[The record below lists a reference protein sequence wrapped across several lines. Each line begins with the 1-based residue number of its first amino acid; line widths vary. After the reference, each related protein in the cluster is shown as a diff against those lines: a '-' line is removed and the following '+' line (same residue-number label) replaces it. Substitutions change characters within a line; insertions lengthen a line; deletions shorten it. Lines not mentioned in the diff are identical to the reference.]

1 MTNALREE
9 LIKYTAWG
17 DATETTTSRLIEEMI
32 QTGRVSREDVDNG
45 DVEKV
50 RDAIL
55 AVTAR
60 DVNID
65 YIAQGELADMLKGIQ
80 YARRVRVGMVRNDRS
95 GVYAEVRQAA
105 IQKGQKRDYE
115 YIASSE
121 HEFKDNGVDEKANVV
136 QDLFRGN
143 FGVFQKFTDL
153 MMVKFVTTA
162 TNRTTRAFIKKYKKD
177 IENLENYL
185 NRGFNEKGEIASQAE
200 LTELKEKIKNI
211 NDKIKILQEEG
222 WLGASRIPEVTDY
235 TFRKIAIYIED
246 ACKVSKFI
254 LENKDKYNYDLE
266 LLLKA
271 CKEYLNSPTDI
282 DQLYSWDFACF
293 DSKIHCLSK
302 LTRIDESSGLSKEE
316 IAKHNDAAM
325 DYRYFLFDEMCR
337 KLTAISDASFSVRM
351 VQRKKDKDKQTR
363 KDNEDETEEKTN
375 DIRNREDE
383 DGNENA
389 TNDNELSEEEESER
403 EIQFVSNKQRSVTSS
418 LSQKV
423 KSVLGSLWE
432 YRYDEGS
439 KSFGFVLDERFGFKR
454 LVPKGHAFMFLLR
467 RLNQANNG
475 KGLRNGDEVYEW
487 LKNHEKYIPWLHGI
501 VVAMDEDPYLKTQFY
516 VAFKKSYQRFRVTK
530 PTDPNKWGQ
539 VSEEEKES
547 ESSYKDKLT
556 KHGQTSD
563 VEGKQMY
570 NEIQDQVASGVLLT
584 TGKVAVGNDIAKTI
598 ALSTGFKRF
607 RTIFEFEDISIYD
620 RDGNISKGELI
631 DLRTGKKLTFDDA
644 KAYLEKV
651 EEEEGKKFN
660 YKYDYARRKGNYR
673 EFILAKATGYKGFR
687 FFVETRLNR
696 KLFEF
701 DPSKNNTSQDEENK
715 ANNLYYDNDGDCNS
729 YSPVTY
735 QQTLDERRP
744 VLNDLLTA
752 LHALGLSLTMDE
764 LIGACEGRGEKLER
778 IVNRVHNIKWI
789 IDSDNPKVDY
799 SGKPV
804 FEVLRKVY
812 GYLASE
818 MSILNKNNIED
829 NTRWHDKNYYCY
841 GQRSFV
847 NELVDELGDDENDE
861 EWAEYVNEHY
871 YLCKKDAKTEK
882 DVNSFINKPLRS
894 PWEKNAEA
902 APKNRRT
909 SFFYDANALKDG
921 DSFDVLN
928 GILRDMDPDYE
939 ENEYNTWRGKKF
951 KKPKYKYQ
959 NYRRAFRDCD
969 INLGMDVQGW
979 NYTKSVEY
987 DKLTVAQK
995 VMLEMSYFYNPLY
1008 KKYIALR
1015 DCEEGT
1021 PNIVKYALPIAS
1033 DSNNHIFVGAR
1044 AFLDFDSGSYV
1055 NESISSYKKDG
1066 LLDRA
1071 ADVVF
1076 SEFNRIN
1083 CFSSNSVDGKPIPR
1097 PDLPKNFKKKM
1108 LEFCA
1113 YPELN
1118 DMQVAFGNKEQGF
1131 GAPMS
1136 LYDAMA
1142 TFLSEGKDGQDF
1154 QLIINLDNG
1163 EVKTI
1168 NHKAGSRTNARELA
1182 LTAVNFL
1189 LNDYFRKDMD
1199 FWQEEGVFEYDDVK
1213 KEFKNLS
1220 TAEFKDA
1227 AKQYARRSKYAKEI
1241 LNDNSERG
1249 RQLKDQLRQNGV
1261 YDFLVS
1267 FTDIRMGEVLYGA
1280 DEEAKQRYID
1290 AVEGTE
1296 NKQGYRKTLYN
1307 ILAPLV
1313 DTEKLEEEKFDN
1325 SWKGGSKATDDK
1337 YYNVLKLLGYF
1348 YDKER
1353 STWYYKDYRED
1364 KERLYKKIG
1373 DKYIKDL
1380 SESIEVKAEKPK
1392 TSNFN
1397 ILNNNFVHLMHVYA
1411 MNKMSFKSQ
1420 MTGLLV
1426 GDLAQFKNATDFTK
1440 RSKAFVAA
1448 SERCDLTAVDKYHNN
1463 RRVVEYYGDKKI
1475 EEQEWIKNQ
1484 KTITISD
1491 FEAKA
1496 NNDGT
1501 IGGFYGISQFFN
1513 EQLLP
1518 MLRRDRDA
1526 GVISE
1531 QEFIDY
1537 CSGYQGMNV
1546 SDGQSFRTLESMYKL
1561 MMMLGLGSEQLSK
1574 IYETVM
1580 SGGKLS
1586 FYEIQ
1591 DYFAQMKT
1599 VAYDEQEVPIEYS
1612 VTLPDGTQETRVY
1625 MQKFGD
1631 FIKDSQFTLMM
1642 YTTEMSEYLGKDS
1655 VLEGVLRFARKNQI
1669 DVVHFP
1675 STKKFGEFNT
1685 VSVTE
1690 CKNGTEAEAKLQAAY
1705 DAGIDENG
1713 KGNAKDI
1720 RHKESWRRI
1729 GRQLPTKEHL
1739 VDKEQGI
1746 GTQLDKLILADMP
1759 DSWWHFS
1766 INDPE
1771 TKEESPT
1778 YVKLFNEANQIL
1790 AKYTVEEFRNLVN
1803 TIKIL
1808 NMREDLKQLE
1818 ENFDTK
1824 EKLSQMLISAVDGT
1838 SKYADNVREALKIN
1852 PETGDFNI
1860 PLDHPVI
1867 FDAIQTVIAS
1877 AVRKHVIK
1885 QRTAGGT
1892 AIQFSSVGRTDALKT
1907 VYEVDPES
1915 GQNRI
1920 KYVEALLPAWSKDLF
1935 RKFAKPDGTL
1945 DINDIPVEL
1954 RTMIGYRIPTEH
1966 LYSAVPIRVVGF
1978 LDSSQGASIM
1988 LPQEIVVW
1996 SGSDFDIDKIFLMRQ
2011 EFKVDKD
2018 GNIDMGEKL
2027 NSDHPTFE
2035 ELKNASRLER
2045 NNLLVKLYNARLT
2058 SDFSCRDLARPG
2070 GFAAQKKMARIMNI
2084 LKNQK
2089 SRLKEGERVFTLEE
2103 LQSRQ
2108 LEDTYD
2114 DNGNLIEGLDT
2125 LAEKYGKR
2133 MSVLQGSFDDQ
2144 IFKLTMTGSSM
2155 ISIYALHNAFHAV
2168 IQTAKI
2174 MLSDAFVKM
2183 CGFTIN
2189 GNGMRTTLGEVFDE
2203 FGNSIL
2209 RNIGGFF
2216 AASVDNAKDPVLA
2229 ELAQNP
2235 LTADLS
2241 LAFLHMGYSIETTCL
2256 LMNQPIVQRFMREN
2270 RDASSFTI
2278 NGRLRSF
2285 CKSLKIKQMEA
2296 NLDNATLAAAITE
2309 GENDGMEKDKVQRS
2323 VMYALNTMTYVSD
2336 SIRSIMN
2343 EIKITSPKDNMANT
2357 LGDTLER
2364 MRPAEIASEKNKFSV
2379 KSKEGTINY
2388 PVFNAE
2394 QFNNLLIPN
2403 FDRGENEPMDADVYM
2418 NGYEVNG
2425 QRIKP
2430 RLPYVQMCYDA
2441 GFVRIQNLMKRHIP
2455 SLSSAMIAGIDKLK
2469 KFSYQP
2475 NPLIEA
2481 AIVNAFVNEYKI
2493 YQAMNFAFKEDVQE
2507 GIPISQMRRAYL
2519 LSFPKYYR
2527 GILSIYSL
2535 KEGKE
2540 KRDLRSEF
2548 SILSSLKVEK
2558 SSEVKMDILWMS
2570 SSGVRVTNRQLN
2582 EHVASWERM
2591 AKDKDPVIRNLAIQL
2606 YKYSVYYNGCTRELH
2621 GFGRF
2626 APASILKEY
2635 EEYNDFLRKSAD
2647 IGIPDRYFDQFVRNH
2662 VGELSSSI
2670 IRDISLS
2677 SSDLRTSA
2685 FFEISQVE
2693 KKDYETN
2700 KDGVTKEVIKKSA
2713 SYHPKDVVPASAAG
2727 EAKGSYI
2734 RVTSPNNS
2742 RALYRR
2748 QQTADGDMF
2757 VRCGKLGYKL
2767 FREYDPFEELD
2778 WSVGFSDDAYLTEE
2792 NLQDALLENQGKI
2805 QAAIKRNSETLAMKV
2820 AKQNEIFDKIKEDD
2834 IAAQA
2839 FDVENYLEALLF
2851 KEGTWQNV
2859 TTDNGINLFMRLQA
2873 ITRSLFSDTL
2883 NDVVHEGFFKYAQ
2896 GKVYDPPTS
2905 LKGYLNFHGSF
2916 KSVNLNRNN
2925 KKTITDILVRDQ
2937 VTTSSSESMNVA
2949 AELTYLSKNSDG
2961 SFSIAMPVFV
2971 PQDKYDA
2978 FAKAT
2983 VGNGVNGKTD
2993 LSNVRE
2999 SNEAYLAATYM
3010 YSLKRMLVN
3019 KYPDID
3025 ISDMMLVPISAY
3037 FVEITKKD
3045 GTQTRNLE
3053 EYEKGD
3059 DIYVNT
3065 PWPCLEKYRKM
3076 DRGVLHLPLDG
3087 DSIIVSKP
3095 QETAKTTAAV
3105 PSAPTGNAVTYREI
3119 FEKFLDEKELSNKTI
3134 NKIIN
3139 KLDGIYTEED
3149 INRYKDL
3156 FGEKWEDQLIETK
3169 NGGFY
3174 RGQMEVLPDKRNNPM
3189 GKKNIE
3195 LTLAR
3200 QHINDSV
3207 IEKLVEAIQNNHD
3220 IKGDDGVSLCRI

>member
-1 MTNALREE
+1 MTNALAEE
-9 LIKYTAWG
+9 LKRYTAWG
-17 DATETTTSRLIEEMI
+17 DATETTTNRLIEEMV
-32 QTGRVSREDVDNG
+32 QTGRVSKEDVDNG

-55 AVTAR
+55 EVTTR
-60 DVNID
+60 DTNID
-65 YIAQGELADMLKGIQ
+65 QIAQGELANMLKGIQ
-80 YARRVRVGMVRNDRS
+80 YARRVRIGMVRNDTS

-105 IQKGQKRDYE
+105 IKKGQKRDYE

-136 QDLFRGN
+136 QDLFSGN

-153 MMVKFVTTA
+153 MVVKFVDTA
-162 TNRTTRAFIKKYKKD
+162 TMHTTRAFIKKYKED
-177 IENLENYL
+177 IKNLENYL
-185 NRGFNEKGEIASQAE
+185 NRGLNEKEEIASQAE
-200 LTELKEKIKNI
+200 QTELKEKIKKI
-211 NDKIKILQEEG
+211 NDKVKILQEEG

-235 TFRKIAIYIED
+235 TFRKIARYIED
-246 ACKVSKFI
+246 ACKICKFL
-254 LENKDKYNYDLE
+254 LENREKYNNYKK

-271 CKEYLNSPTDI
+271 CKEHFKSPTDI
-282 DQLYSWDFACF
+282 NRLYSWDFACF

-302 LTRIDESSGLSKEE
+302 MARVDDSSGLSKEE

-351 VQRKKDKDKQTR
+351 VQRKKDKDKQTK

-389 TNDNELSEEEESER
+389 MNDNELSEEEESER
-403 EIQFVSNKQRSVTSS
+403 EIQFVSNKQRSVSSS

-423 KSVLGSLWE
+423 KSVLSSLWE
-432 YRYDEGS
+432 YRWDEGAN
-439 KSFGFVLDERFGFKR
+439 SFKEVRDKDFGFKR
-454 LVPKGHAFMFLLR
+454 LMPKGHAFMFLLR
-467 RLNQANNG
+467 HFNQENNG
-475 KGLRNGDEVYEW
+475 KGLKDGDEVYAW
-487 LKNHEKYIPWLHGI
+487 LKNHEKYTPWLHGI
-501 VVAMDEDPYLKTQFY
+501 VQAMDEDPYLKTQFY
-516 VAFKKSYQRFRVTK
+516 TAFKKSYQRFRVTK
-530 PTDPNKWGQ
+530 PTEEKTWGQ
-539 VSEEEKES
+539 VSKEKKYTDATYS
-547 ESSYKDKLT
+547 DKLT
-556 KHGQTSD
+556 KHGQSND
-563 VEGKQMY
+563 LEGLQMY

-584 TGKVAVGNDIAKTI
+584 EGKVAVGNDIAIKI
-598 ALSTGFKRF
+598 PLSTGRKRF
-607 RTIFEFEDISIYD
+607 RTIFTFEDISLYD
-620 RDGNISKGELI
+620 RDGNISEGKLI
-631 DLRTGKKLTFDDA
+631 DIRTGKELTFDDA
-644 KAYLEKV
+644 KAYLENV
-651 EEEEGKKFN
+651 EKESGKSGL
-660 YKYDYARRKGNYR
+660 DYFDDKLKGDYR
-673 EFILAKATGYKGFR
+673 GFILAKATGYKGFR
-687 FFVETRLNR
+687 FFVENRLNFN
-696 KLFEF
+696 LFEF
-701 DPSKNNTSQDEENK
+701 EKNGNETRTVGGKTLYFVDNGE
-715 ANNLYYDNDGDCNS
+715 ANAYE
-729 YSPVTY
+729 PVTW
-735 QQTLDERRP
+735 QQVLDERRP

-752 LHALGLSLTMDE
+752 LHALGLNLTMDE
-764 LIGACEGRGEKLER
+764 LIGACEGSGDKLSR
-778 IVNRVHNIKWI
+778 IVHKIHNVKNQ

-799 SGKPV
+799 SGTPV
-804 FEVLRKVY
+804 FEFIRKAY
-812 GYLASE
+812 QLLASE

-829 NTRWHDKNYYCY
+829 NIRWHDKNYYCY

-847 NELVDELGDDENDE
+847 NELVDELGDAENDE

-871 YLCKKDAKTEK
+871 YLCKKDA
-882 DVNSFINKPLRS
+882 
-894 PWEKNAEA
+894 EA
-902 APKNRRT
+902 DPKNKRT
-909 SFFYDANALKDG
+909 SFFYDANAEKDG

-939 ENEYNTWRGKKF
+939 EEEFTINANTNEKII
-951 KKPKYKYQ
+951 KPRDKYKS
-959 NYRRAFRDCD
+959 YRRAFRDCD
-969 INLGMDVQGW
+969 MNLGMDEKGW
-979 NYTKSVEY
+979 NQTKSVEY

-1008 KKYIALR
+1008 KNYTALKDLNER
-1015 DCEEGT
+1015 T

-1055 NESISSYKKDG
+1055 NESVSSYKKDG

-1083 CFSSNSVDGKPIPR
+1083 CFSSNSIDGKPIPR

-1118 DMQVAFGNKEQGF
+1118 DMQVALGNKEQGY

-1136 LYDAMA
+1136 FYDAMA

-1154 QLIINLDNG
+1154 QLIFTLDNG

-1168 NHKAGSRTNARELA
+1168 SHKAGSRSNARELA
-1182 LTAVNFL
+1182 LTAVNYL

-1199 FWQEEGVFEYDDVK
+1199 FWQEEGVFEYNESGQSFENLTTR
-1213 KEFKNLS
+1213 EFKIA
-1220 TAEFKDA
+1220 AE
-1227 AKQYARRSKYAKEI
+1227 QYARRYKYAKKI
-1241 LNDNSERG
+1241 LDDNSERG
-1249 RQLKDQLRQNGV
+1249 RQLKDQLRLNGV

-1280 DEEAKQRYID
+1280 DEEAKQQYID

-1296 NKQGYRKTLYN
+1296 NKVGYRKILLD

-1313 DTEKLEEEKFDN
+1313 DTEKLDEQKFDN
-1325 SWKGGSKATDDK
+1325 SWRGGNSATDDD
-1337 YYNVLKLLGYF
+1337 YYNVLKLLGYY

-1353 STWYYKDYRED
+1353 SQWYYIDYRD
-1364 KERLYKKIG
+1364 SKEKLYKKIG
-1373 DKYIKDL
+1373 DKYIKNTSG
-1380 SESIEVKAEKPK
+1380 SEDTDVKDKQNI
-1392 TSNFN
+1392 TRSFN
-1397 ILNNNFVHLMHVYA
+1397 ILNNSLVHLMHVYA

-1448 SERCDLTAVDKYHNN
+1448 SERCDLSAVDKYHNN
-1463 RRVVEYYGDKKI
+1463 RRVAEYYGDKKI
-1475 EEQEWIKNQ
+1475 EEQEWIENQ

-1496 NNDGT
+1496 NKDGT

-1537 CSGYQGMNV
+1537 CSGYQGMNI

-1561 MMMLGLGSEQLSK
+1561 MMMLGLGSEQLNK
-1574 IYETVM
+1574 IYNTVM

-1642 YTTEMSEYLGKDS
+1642 YSTEMSKYLGEDS
-1655 VLEGVLRFARKNQI
+1655 VLEGVLRFARRNQI

-1685 VSVTE
+1685 VSVSE

-1720 RHKESWRRI
+1720 RHKESWERI

-1759 DSWWHFS
+1759 DTWWHYS

-1978 LDSSQGASIM
+1978 LDSSQGSSIM

-2011 EFKVDKD
+2011 EFRIDKD
-2018 GNIDMGEKL
+2018 GNVDMGEKL

-2035 ELKNASRLER
+2035 ELKNASRMER

-2058 SDFSCRDLARPG
+2058 SDFSCRDLERPG

-2089 SRLKEGERVFTLEE
+2089 SRLKEGEHVFTLEE
-2103 LQSRQ
+2103 LKSRQ
-2108 LEDTYD
+2108 LEDSYD
-2114 DNGNLIEGLDT
+2114 DDGKLIEGLDT

-2133 MSVLQGSFDDQ
+2133 ISVLQGSFDDQ

-2155 ISIYALHNAFHAV
+2155 IGIYALHNAFHAV

-2189 GNGMRTTLGEVFDE
+2189 GNGMRTVLGEVFDE

-2209 RNIGGFF
+2209 RNIGGFL

-2235 LTADLS
+2235 MTADLS

-2256 LMNQPIVQRFMREN
+2256 LMNQPIVQKFMREN
-2270 RDASSFTI
+2270 RGKSSIVI
-2278 NGRLRSF
+2278 NGALRSF
-2285 CKSLKIKQMEA
+2285 CKSLKITQMET

-2309 GENDGMEKDKVQRS
+2309 GENDGMDKDKVQRS
-2323 VMYALNTMTYVSD
+2323 VMYALSTMTYVSD

-2364 MRPAEIASEKNKFSV
+2364 MRPAEVASVNNKFSV
-2379 KSKEGTINY
+2379 KTKDGTIKY
-2388 PVFNAE
+2388 PVFNEE
-2394 QFNNLLIPN
+2394 QFDSLLIPY
-2403 FDRGENEPMDADVYM
+2403 FDRGESEPMGADVYM
-2418 NGYEVNG
+2418 EGYKVNDKI
-2425 QRIKP
+2425 IKP

-2455 SLSSAMIAGIDKLK
+2455 SLSSAMIAGINKLK
-2469 KFSYQP
+2469 SLSYQS
-2475 NPLIEA
+2475 NPQFSP

-2519 LSFPKYYR
+2519 LSFPKYYK
-2527 GILSIYSL
+2527 GILSIYSK

-2548 SILSSLKVEK
+2548 SILSSLKVENSK
-2558 SSEVKMDILWMS
+2558 KLHMDILWMS

-2591 AKDKDPVIRNLAIQL
+2591 ARDKDPDIRNLAMQL

-2635 EEYNDFLRKSAD
+2635 NEYNDFLRKSAD
-2647 IGIPDRYFDQFVRNH
+2647 IEIPDRYFDQFVRNH
-2662 VGELSSSI
+2662 AGELSSRV

-2677 SSDLRTSA
+2677 SGDIRTPA
-2685 FFEISQVE
+2685 FFEISKVE
-2693 KKDYETN
+2693 KKTTETN
-2700 KDGVTKEVIKKSA
+2700 ADGVEEEIVKERA
-2713 SYHPKDVVPASAAG
+2713 SYHPKSVVSASAAG

-2734 RVTSPNNS
+2734 RVTSPTGAK
-2742 RALYRR
+2742 ALYRR
-2748 QQTADGDMF
+2748 QQTINGDMF
-2757 VRCGKLGYKL
+2757 VRCGELGYDL
-2767 FREYDPFEELD
+2767 FKEYDPFEELD
-2778 WSVGFSDDAYLTEE
+2778 WSAGFNNDAYLTEE
-2792 NLQDALLENQGKI
+2792 NLQDALLENQEEI
-2805 QAAIKRNSETLAMKV
+2805 QTTIKRNSETLAMKV
-2820 AKQNEIFDKIKEDD
+2820 AKQNEIFDKIKEDSTED
-2834 IAAQA
+2834 QEI
-2839 FDVENYLEALLF
+2839 DVENYLEALLS

-2859 TTDNGINLFMRLQA
+2859 TTENGINLFVRLQA
-2873 ITRSLFSDTL
+2873 ITRSLCSATL
-2883 NDVVHEGFFKYAQ
+2883 NGEVHEGFFEYAQ
-2896 GKVYDPPTS
+2896 GKVYDPPIGK
-2905 LKGYLNFHGSF
+2905 KGYNNFNDRF
-2916 KSVNLNRNN
+2916 KNVNLNRKDI

-2949 AELTYLSKNSDG
+2949 AKLTYLSKNSDG
-2961 SFSIAMPVFV
+2961 TFSIAIPVFV

-2978 FAKAT
+2978 FVKAT
-2983 VGNGVNGKTD
+2983 VGKGVNGKTD

-3019 KYPDID
+3019 KYPDIN
-3025 ISDMMLVPISAY
+3025 ISDMMLVPISAN
-3037 FVEITKKD
+3037 FVEIIKKD
-3045 GTQTRNLE
+3045 ETATRNLE

-3059 DIYVNT
+3059 GIYIDT

-3087 DSIIVSKP
+3087 DSIIVQKP
-3095 QETAKTTAAV
+3095 QVTAKTTAAE

-3119 FEKFLDEKELSNKTI
+3119 FEKFLDEGTLKNDSIQELIDKFDDVYEYSEKFKKNLKEE
-3134 NKIIN
+3134 
-3139 KLDGIYTEED
+3139 Y
-3149 INRYKDL
+3149 
-3156 FGEKWEDQLIETK
+3156 GETWEKEFERVRR
-3169 NGGFY
+3169 GFY
-3174 RGQMEVLPDKRNNPM
+3174 NTNMKIQPN
-3189 GKKNIE
+3189 GKSRLEQRFINI
-3195 LTLAR
+3195 L
-3200 QHINDSV
+3200 HIKESV
-3207 IEKLVEAIQNNHD
+3207 VEKLVEALKKNHD